1 MHAPFRVV
9 RTLPLDVV
17 FFSTM
22 MQLQRG
28 ANEHWGQRD
37 IEGERVFSCAGQ
49 RLDRLLRR
57 ENGPASDRHHH
68 SILLFPRVRRQIP
81 LLSAQEKIL
90 LSGMSQG

>member
-1 MHAPFRVV
+1 MNARTTPLC
-9 RTLPLDVV
+9 TLPLDVV

-22 MQLQRG
+22 QLQRDG
-28 ANEHWGQRD
+28 NEHWGQRD
-37 IEGERVFSCAGQ
+37 SDGGRVFSSAGQ
-49 RLDRLLRR
+49 QLDRLLRR

>member
-1 MHAPFRVV
+1 
-9 RTLPLDVV
+9 
-17 FFSTM
+17 M
-22 MQLQRG
+22 MQFQRG
-28 ANEHWGQRD
+28 DDEHWRQRD
-37 IEGERVFSCAGQ
+37 SDGGRVFSCTGQ